1 MVEENISQEFRLK
14 NMYETKKYF
23 LEELMQNEA
32 MSKKHKRICRT
43 LNYIKEFLILYFTI
57 TRCI

>member
-1 MVEENISQEFRLK
+1 
-14 NMYETKKYF
+14 MYETKKYF
-23 LEELMQNEA
+23 LEELIQNEA
-32 MSKKHKRICRT
+32 MSKKRKRICRT

>member
-1 MVEENISQEFRLK
+1 MKQ
-14 NMYETKKYF
+14 KKYF